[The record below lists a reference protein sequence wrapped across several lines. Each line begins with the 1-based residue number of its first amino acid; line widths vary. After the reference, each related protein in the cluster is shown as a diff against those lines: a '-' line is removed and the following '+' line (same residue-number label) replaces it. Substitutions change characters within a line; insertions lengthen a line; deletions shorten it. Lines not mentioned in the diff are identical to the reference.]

1 MYLSSPAE
9 VKYRALAES
18 VFPFKSIRGADTTQR
33 NCYPKILD
41 LKPYDGKI
49 IQLMVAI
56 DVGDTRSGVSYSILR
71 PGEVPTVYA
80 VTK

>member
-33 NCYPKILD
+33 SYPKILD
-41 LKPYDGKI
+41 LKPYDGKT

-56 DVGDTRSGVSYSILR
+56 DVGDTHSGVSYSILR